1 MEVVVVVSGCDVITV
16 VVSITCRRRRHRRR
30 RRRRRCLSFVV
41 LTRLKD
47 RQKDGTFKCCT
58 TDSMHK

>member
-16 VVSITCRRRRHRRR
+16 VVSITRRRRRHHRH
-30 RRRRRCLSFVV
+30 RRRRCLSFVV